1 MEEKHTETA
10 TFTSRF
16 LAHLLDLVFIYVI
29 AVVGVLALSFISEFS
44 FKDDSTAEIAAI
56 LYLVFYTLVPFA
68 YLVVPTALYG
78 QTLGKRLMNI
88 QVVNATGQPPGW
100 GGALLREVLGKF
112 LSGLPLLAGY
122 LMVLGHPER
131 RALHDLVARTW
142 VVVRRR
148 AR

>member
-1 MEEKHTETA
+1 
-10 TFTSRF
+10 
-16 LAHLLDLVFIYVI
+16 
-29 AVVGVLALSFISEFS
+29 
-44 FKDDSTAEIAAI
+44 
-56 LYLVFYTLVPFA
+56 
-68 YLVVPTALYG
+68 
-78 QTLGKRLMNI
+78 MNI